1 MKQNNLERA
10 KDLLPAIILTVLSMI
25 QALALELLWSRI
37 EGSDFLWQLDP
48 AGIIGWLQLLV
59 MLSGILLIWVMQ
71 VSFVLRF
78 TWLPSLEDA
87 VLPFF
92 IGLLEFIMIDL
103 SAPEFLGIWFVVLAA
118 VFSVATAGS
127 HLTMRQARRDPA
139 NDYFFSQ
146 IGAASLGDYK
156 GSIAVAIM
164 LCAFGLLI
172 WLSGNHAL
180 LSIVALLIALLAL
193 LFRFHQVRHYWMHSL
208 VPDPADH

>member
-25 QALALELLWSRI
+25 QALALELLWSKI
-37 EGSDFLWQLDP
+37 EGSEFLWQGGP
-48 AGIIGWLQLLV
+48 EGIIGWLQLLV
-59 MLSGILLIWVMQ
+59 MLCGVLLIWVMH

-87 VLPFF
+87 ILPFF

-103 SAPEFLGIWFVVLAA
+103 MGPEFLGIWFLLLAA
-118 VFSVATAGS
+118 VFSVTTAGS

-146 IGAASLGDYK
+146 VGEANLGDYK
-156 GSIAVAIM
+156 GSIAVVIM
-164 LCAFGLLI
+164 LCSFGLLI
-172 WLSGNHAL
+172 WLSGNHAV
-180 LSIVALLIALLAL
+180 LSIVALLIALAAL
-193 LFRFHQVRHYWMHSL
+193 LFRFRQVKQYWMHSL
-208 VPDPADH
+208 VSDPADQ